1 MANEE
6 IQKIELVTREL
17 GEDVINPIKQSNDEI
32 TQMVNVFGQ
41 LYLRRKELEDEMVKL
56 EEGLEQAETDFK
68 EKNEA
73 LRGLVTEL
81 EKDFPRGQLDLQKG
95 TITFDP
101 SVKEKMAEQ
110 ARILKRISQ
119 EDSLIYKRVQLHLT
133 QV

>member
-17 GEDVINPIKQSNDEI
+17 GEDVINPIKKSNDEI

-56 EEGLEQAETDFK
+56 EEGLEQAEADFK
-68 EKNEA
+68 EKNES
-73 LRGLVTEL
+73 LRGLVADL

-101 SVKEKMAEQ
+101 SMKERMEEQAQQMEVVKE
-110 ARILKRISQ
+110 
-119 EDSLIYKRVQLHLT
+119 
-133 QV
+133 